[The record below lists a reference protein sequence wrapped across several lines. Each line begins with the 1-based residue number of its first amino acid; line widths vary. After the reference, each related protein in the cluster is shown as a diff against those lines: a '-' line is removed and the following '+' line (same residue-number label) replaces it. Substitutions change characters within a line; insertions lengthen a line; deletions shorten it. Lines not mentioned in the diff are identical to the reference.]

1 MKTVKIVTFPIRLVL
16 FLITALI
23 SGAVLLVD
31 QTVCLVFAIAAHIVR
46 VIGILFMLPCA
57 VISIIMLVTDYEKL
71 TEITDDRPVI
81 ELVFFVALLWL
92 AVLFFAF
99 LPKISEKLYIWLYI
113 VGMWLWN
120 FSKSILFLRRYR
132 KAEKEDIEVLD
143 DNEECAVFVDKET
156 IIKRYSL
163 FELRELSKVLNQF
176 NQSSNNSVTAVNSD
190 VQEKTKE
197 KEMEIEDIENW

>member
-120 FSKSILFLRRYR
+120 FSKSILFLRRYG
-132 KAEKEDIEVLD
+132 KAAQEDEDIEVLD
-143 DNEECAVFVDKET
+143 NNEEYAVFADKE
-156 IIKRYSL
+156 KKYSL
-163 FELRELSKVLNQF
+163 SELQELSKVLSQL
-176 NQSSNNSVTAVNSD
+176 NQSSDSNVNLD
-190 VQEKTKE
+190 TQQE
-197 KEMEIEDIENW
+197 IDDIENW

>member
-1 MKTVKIVTFPIRLVL
+1 MKTVKIVTLPIRFIL
-16 FLITALI
+16 FLIIALI

-46 VIGILFMLPCA
+46 VIGILLMLPCA
-57 VISIIMLVTDYEKL
+57 VISIFMLVTDSEKL
-71 TEITDDRPVI
+71 TEIAEDSSVI
-81 ELVFFVALLWL
+81 EWVFLVALLWL

-120 FSKSILFLRRYR
+120 FSKSILFFRRYR
-132 KAEKEDIEVLD
+132 KVEQEEIEVL
-143 DNEECAVFVDKET
+143 EEDAVFVDKET
-156 IIKRYSL
+156 IIMRYSL
-163 FELRELSKVLNQF
+163 SELRELSKELNQF
-176 NQSSNNSVTAVNSD
+176 NQSSNNSVIAVNSD

-197 KEMEIEDIENW
+197 IEIEDIENW